1 MVKWE
6 NPELTS
12 SHGSIYR
19 ATMNKNLQSSYR
31 QEQSE
36 DQTISR
42 ATIKITTIYR
52 ATINKNNLKISRTD
66 IKKKLKKDGQ
76 EQQRHGII
84 KTLICRQPTKG
95 RNMTITQVLPIEQE
109 VQVPQWAPQPRN
121 PEVKPQN
128 IYLALKASWPCF
140 QETQR
145 VVGNRLHA

>member
-66 IKKKLKKDGQ
+66 IKKKLKKRWIGAAETWYNQDTHMQ
-76 EQQRHGII
+76 ATH
-84 KTLICRQPTKG
+84 KG
-95 RNMTITQVLPIEQE
+95 KEYDNHTSP
-109 VQVPQWAPQPRN
+109 P
-121 PEVKPQN
+121 
-128 IYLALKASWPCF
+128 
-140 QETQR
+140 
-145 VVGNRLHA
+145 H